1 MSTSIDTKVVE
12 ARFDNKQFEAG
23 VKQTMGSLDSLNKG
37 LKLEGAAK
45 GIQDA
50 AAAVKNFSLNHIA
63 HSVDSIAD
71 RFRAM
76 SIIAITAL
84 QNITNQA
91 IYTGQNLIKSLS
103 IDPVKTGLEE
113 YETNLNSIQTI
124 LANTAWQKTGLNDV
138 NKALQEL
145 NEYSD
150 QTIYNFSEMA
160 RNIGTFTA
168 AGVKLDVAT
177 QAIKGIA
184 NLAAISGSN
193 SQQAATAMYQLSQA
207 LAAGKVTLMD
217 WNSVVNAGM
226 GGKVFQ
232 DALMET
238 ARIHGVAIDKM
249 VKDAGGFRNTLENGW
264 LTGKILTETLSK
276 FTGDLNAKQLKTM
289 GYSKKQIAQIL
300 QMGKTAQEAATKVK
314 TMSALINTLQ
324 EAATSGWAQTWQLI
338 FGDFEEA
345 RELFT
350 GANDVL
356 GAFIKDSADMRNK
369 VLSDWKELGGRTFLI
384 QSISNSF
391 NALMAIVKPI
401 KDAFREIFPAKTG
414 AQLFAMTSSLRDFT
428 NSLKI
433 GGETASKLKRTFAG
447 VFAVLGIGWD
457 IVKAVFKTIF
467 HLVGAIGKGSGGVL
481 DFTARLGDFL
491 VKLREAIKE
500 GNVIEKVFGNIE
512 EVLKA
517 PLKLI
522 QLIGK
527 AIHDLFGKFSSD
539 KAIDGVDK
547 LGEKLEP
554 LEGVTGAISKGW
566 KGVLSII
573 EKVGRVIVD
582 VVYSILDFFGN
593 FGRYIKDGFDG
604 VSVTHLIGGGAVA
617 LLGAL
622 VTMLVKLFTGSAGG
636 VMGIISDV
644 RETIEKVTDTFNSLQ
659 NTLRATTLLQIA
671 VAIGVLTLSVMAL
684 SKIDSE
690 GLTRALTAIT
700 VMFGQLGAALFLFEK
715 HLKFDDIGKMYAIV
729 GAMAILGIAI
739 RILTS
744 SVKELSELSWQE
756 LATGL
761 LGVTVLIAG
770 LVAVVQ
776 NMPNDVKMFATAI
789 SLNVLALAV
798 KMLAGT
804 VKDLAALDWQE
815 LSRGLLGVG
824 AVLGGLILFTKF
836 VEADKGGI
844 GQGLGLLLLATGIKI
859 LASAILDLSGLT
871 WEKLGVAM
879 TGMASG
885 LLLMGAAIKL
895 FPPDTVLAAVGII
908 SMAGAI
914 AIIADSL
921 KEMGSMS
928 WENIG
933 KGLSAIA
940 GSLALVGLA
949 VSLVPPT
956 APLSAAGF
964 LIVAL
969 SLGMIGKA
977 FKSLGDMSWEA
988 IAKGTVALLGAL
1000 GVITAALLILQGGIG
1015 GAAALVVVAGAL
1027 AILTPILIA
1036 LGNLSWEQIGKAL
1049 AVLAGFF
1056 VVLGASGALLGAA
1069 VPALLGLGAAVLL
1082 LGVGML
1088 AAGAGILAFSIGLKA
1103 LSLLGADAAKT
1114 MEAFLIKMIGL
1125 IPLVAQKIGEG
1136 VIVFAQVI
1144 SKAGPAIFQAITTVL
1159 LSMIQAI
1166 EELTPKIIQVLFKL
1180 LVLLL
1185 KEMETAVPLMV
1196 RSGYKILIGI
1206 LEGIRDNIQKV
1217 STVALQ
1223 IIAKFIKGIA
1233 DGLPDIIQA
1242 GFDLII
1248 KFIEGLTKA
1257 IDDNAE
1263 KMGKAGG
1270 RLATAI
1276 VKGIAKGILAGIR
1289 EIKNAA
1295 VDAAR
1300 AALDAAKDFLGISS
1314 PSKEFMEVGKFSM
1327 QGMAVGLSRY
1337 STLVSDSATRV
1348 GQTAV
1353 RSLKDS
1359 LFDLNTMALA
1369 DMDMNPT
1376 ITPVLDLTNVKKNAE
1391 SISGF
1396 FAIKPLSVES
1406 TLLNAEEAFFEH
1418 QNSQNG
1424 RDDRDDSPPASSY
1437 NFNQYNYSPKAL
1449 SSGEIY
1455 RQTNNQLSV
1464 LKGALPKS

>member
-12 ARFDNKQFEAG
+12 AKFDNKQFEAG
-23 VKQTMGSLDSLNKG
+23 VKQTMGSIDNLNKG
-37 LKLEGAAK
+37 LRFEGATK
-45 GIQDA
+45 GIQDVA
-50 AAAVKNFSLNHIA
+50 SAVKNFSLSHI
-63 HSVDSIAD
+63 SNTVDSIAD

-91 IYTGQNLIKSLS
+91 IYTGENLLKSLS
-103 IDPVKTGLEE
+103 VDPVKTGLEE

-138 NKALQEL
+138 TKALSIL

-150 QTIYNFSEMA
+150 QTIYNFAEMA

-177 QAIKGIA
+177 AAIKGIA
-184 NLAAISGSN
+184 NLAAVSGSN
-193 SQQAATAMYQLSQA
+193 AQQASTAMYQLSQA
-207 LAAGKVTLMD
+207 IAAGKVTLMD

-238 ARIHGVAIDKM
+238 ARVHGVAIDKM

-276 FTGDLNAKQLKTM
+276 FTGDLNAKQLKNM
-289 GYSKKQIAQIL
+289 GYNKQQIAQIL

-324 EAATSGWAQTWQLI
+324 ESATSGWAQTWEII

-345 RELFT
+345 RSLFT
-350 GANDVL
+350 SANDVL
-356 GAFIKDSADMRNK
+356 GGFIKESADMRNK
-369 VLSDWKELGGRTFLI
+369 VLGDWKELGGRTFLI
-384 QSISNSF
+384 QSISNAF
-391 NALMAIVKPI
+391 NALRAIIKPI
-401 KDAFREIFPAKTG
+401 KDGFREIFPAKTG

-447 VFAVLGIGWD
+447 LFAVLGIGWD
-457 IVKAVFKTIF
+457 IVKAVFKTIL

-500 GNVIEKVFGNIE
+500 GNVIEKVFENIE
-512 EVLKA
+512 NVLKA

-522 QLIGK
+522 QLIGQ
-527 AIHDLFGKFSSD
+527 AIGNLFGKFSSD

-573 EKVGRVIVD
+573 EKVGKVIVD
-582 VVYSILDFFGN
+582 MTYSVLNFFGN
-593 FGRYIKDGFDG
+593 FGAYIKNGFEG

-617 LLGAL
+617 LLGTL

-636 VMGIISDV
+636 IMGIINDV
-644 RETIEKVTDTFNSLQ
+644 RETIGKVTDAFNSLQ

-671 VAIGVLTLSVMAL
+671 LAIGVLTLSVMAL

-690 GLTRALTAIT
+690 GLTRALAAIT
-700 VMFGQLGAALFLFEK
+700 IMFAQLGTALFLFEK
-715 HLKFDDIGKMYAIV
+715 HLDIKDIGKMYAIV
-729 GAMAILGIAI
+729 GAMVVLGIAI

-744 SVKELSELSWQE
+744 SVKELSDLSWQE

-798 KMLAGT
+798 KMLAST
-804 VKDLAALDWQE
+804 VKDLASLDWQQ
-815 LSRGLLGVG
+815 LSKGLLGVG

-836 VEADKGGI
+836 VEADKGGL

-859 LASAILDLSGLT
+859 LASAIMDLSGLT
-871 WEKLGVAM
+871 WEQLGTAM
-879 TGMASG
+879 TGLSAG

-895 FPPDTVLAAVGII
+895 FPPDTVLAALGII

-921 KEMGSMS
+921 EQMGKMS
-928 WENIG
+928 WEGIG
-933 KGLSAIA
+933 RGLTAIA
-940 GSLALVGLA
+940 GSLAIVAAA

-956 APLSAAGF
+956 APLSAAGI

-969 SLGMIGKA
+969 ALGMIGKA

-1015 GAAALVVVAGAL
+1015 GAAALLVVAGAL
-1027 AILTPILIA
+1027 AVLTPILIT

-1056 VVLGASGALLGAA
+1056 IVLGGAGALLGAA

-1082 LGVGML
+1082 LGVGLL

-1103 LSLLGADAAKT
+1103 LSLLGADAADT
-1114 MEAFLIKMIGL
+1114 MEKFLIKMIGL

-1144 SKAGPAIFQAITTVL
+1144 SQAGPAIFQAITTVL

-1217 STVALQ
+1217 VTVALQ
-1223 IIAKFIKGIA
+1223 IVSKFIDGIA
-1233 DGLPDIIQA
+1233 DGLPDIIQS
-1242 GFDLII
+1242 GFNLII
-1248 KFIEGLTKA
+1248 KFIDGLTKA

-1270 RLATAI
+1270 KLAAAI
-1276 VKGIAKGILAGIR
+1276 VKGIAKGILAGIK

-1295 VDAAR
+1295 VDAAKS
-1300 AALDAAKDFLGISS
+1300 ALEAAKDFLGINS
-1314 PSKEFMEVGKFSM
+1314 PSKAFMEVGKFSM
-1327 QGMAVGLSRY
+1327 QGMAAGISRY
-1337 STLVSDSATRV
+1337 STLVSDSATNA

-1359 LFDLNTMALA
+1359 MFDINTMALA
-1369 DMDMNPT
+1369 DMDFNPT
-1376 ITPVLDLTNVKKNAE
+1376 ITPVLDLTKVKKNAE

-1406 TLLNAEEAFFEH
+1406 TLLNAEDAFMEH

-1424 RDDRDDSPPASSY
+1424 RDNSGDQPPASSY